1 MTNNDVE
8 IRYQHFHCRHTG
20 RLCLTLAT
28 QRIEGNRIRVAA
40 AIASRKDQPNRESGR
55 RIARGR
61 LLGERNKF
69 IEMDIAEYRQMV
81 RDRTII
87 SLFPHA
93 DNYTLSTQKILRLM
107 KGDE

>member
-1 MTNNDVE
+1 VSDNHVE
-8 IRYQHFHCRHTG
+8 ICYQHFHCRQTG

-28 QRIEGNRIRVAA
+28 QRIGTDRIRVAA
-40 AIASRKDQPNRESGR
+40 AIASRKDQPNRKAGR
-55 RIARGR
+55 MIAAGR
-61 LLGERNKF
+61 LLGVRNKF
-69 IEMDIAEYRQMV
+69 IEMSITEYRQMI

-93 DNYTLSTQKILRLM
+93 DNYALSTQKILRFM